1 MSGERRLRKRRFGLV
16 PALVIGALLLAALDF
31 VLFANRAAGAARPP
45 DVRADA
51 IVALTGGS
59 GIRIAAGVDLVS
71 QGRGERLL
79 ISGVNPDVPMEDLI
93 ALSGGQEEV
102 WACCVDIGYVA
113 ESTRGNADETAV
125 WAYERNYDRLIIV
138 TSDYHMARSLIVLQK
153 AMPDIELV
161 GWPVRTVN
169 DPTSIWTDPASF
181 RGVFLEWAKWRVTT
195 FE

>member
-93 ALSGGQEEV
+93 ALSGGREEV

-125 WAYERNYDRLIIV
+125 WAYERNYERLIIV

-169 DPTSIWTDPASF
+169 DPASIWTDPASF